1 MAKDLIFVHAVIGTT
16 KYVGKTNREFGSF
29 GAGFWKLTNTFTQIH
44 ISLFVDKV
52 DHLDVCFLEWKT
64 MTNSSVESKLT
75 WIYYS
80 VYGNNFFVVSYFLPG
95 FALQRCLL
103 LRVCVC
109 VMVISNWRHYTC
121 DHGRCVG
128 FVVEINTWGK
138 DFSLCG

>member
-16 KYVGKTNREFGSF
+16 KYVGKTNREFGSL

-109 VMVISNWRHYTC
+109 NGNFKLKTLHLRPWEMCWIC
-121 DHGRCVG
+121 
-128 FVVEINTWGK
+128 
-138 DFSLCG
+138 CGDKYMG